1 MTINI
6 ITVTTDFCD
15 DFSLAQLQTE
25 ILSINPRA
33 NIVIASNEITPY
45 NIKEGSFVI
54 SEIAK
59 HSPAG
64 TVHVGVIDPGVGTD
78 RDGIIVVCE
87 DQVFVGPNNGLFG
100 IAGQV
105 HGIKH
110 VIKIKESLV
119 NENAT
124 RTFHGRDIF
133 ARVAARLTLG
143 EEPHNFGVQLEHR
156 DVIQLNYYPNEI
168 LYIDPYGNTKIN
180 NHCDIFNI
188 GDRLAIKFNDKQRI
202 IKYCQTFSEV
212 LPGEWLAYRGSN
224 SCLEIAIN
232 QGSAAAILGLKV
244 GDILAVEKC

>member
-1 MTINI
+1 MTKNI
-6 ITVTTDFCD
+6 ITITTDFGD
-15 DFSLAQLQTE
+15 DFSLAQLKTE

-100 IAGQV
+100 VAGQV
-105 HGIKH
+105 RGIKQ

-124 RTFHGRDIF
+124 KTFHGRDIF
-133 ARVAARLTLG
+133 AKVAARLTLG
-143 EEPHNFGVQLEHR
+143 EKPHNFGVQLEHR
-156 DVIQLNYYPNEI
+156 DVIQLNYYPDEI
-168 LYIDPYGNTKIN
+168 LYIDPYGNIKIN
-180 NHCDIFNI
+180 NNCDLFNI
-188 GDRLAIKFNDKQRI
+188 GDRLAIKFNGKQRI

-212 LPGEWLAYRGSN
+212 LPGELLAYRGSN
-224 SCLEIAIN
+224 NCLEIAIN
-232 QGSAAAILGLKV
+232 QGNVAAVLGSKV
-244 GDILAVEKC
+244 GDILTVEKC